1 MIYGSP
7 VCLPCFQ
14 QSVPCFPAAV
24 DKCVSLTQPCL
35 ALLQALRASPLAW
48 LRRLARLVPC
58 GPLSE
63 LLGWAGLPLYS
74 PLSCFSLAI
83 AWLICLVQ
91 MILLV
96 TRGSSGA
103 SKFFFLITV
112 TLIAD
117 AVLVAKDDVD
127 KRRADIAMLAAAAEE
142 AERKAQQ
149 VPEGLQSLRN
159 VLTTFGASA
168 TAAAELAQQ
177 ALDGVTRT
185 IHQLVRLM
193 HPGG

>member
-1 MIYGSP
+1 MRQSLL
-7 VCLPCFQ
+7 CLSCFQ
-14 QSVPCFPAAV
+14 QSDTSFPAAA

-91 MILLV
+91 IILLF
-96 TRGSSGA
+96 TRFSSA
-103 SKFFFLITV
+103 VSELAFY
-112 TLIAD
+112 IAAALD
-117 AVLVAKDDVD
+117 AAAVLAARGDLE
-127 KRRADIAMLAAAAEE
+127 KRRADIALLAAAAEE

-168 TAAAELAQQ
+168 TAAAELAQL
-177 ALDGVTRT
+177 ALDGVSRT
-185 IHQLVRLM
+185 IRRLVRLM